1 MDLTC
6 SFLDRHRDY
15 GLLIIR
21 VGVGGV
27 FMVHGWP
34 KITGGMEMWAG
45 LGGAMG
51 VFGIGFA
58 PSFWGFMAA
67 ASEFGGGLLLAL
79 GLFARPAAFFL
90 LSTML
95 VAFSM
100 HISGGDGFV
109 KFSHPLKLVFVFAG
123 LLLTGPGKYS
133 IDAGIARGSSG
144 PETDNTK
151 DNFKT

>member
-21 VGVGGV
+21 VGVGAV

-51 VFGIGFA
+51 ALGIGFA
-58 PSFWGFMAA
+58 PALWGFMAA
-67 ASEFGGGLLLAL
+67 ASEFVGGLLLML
-79 GLFARPAAFFL
+79 GLLARPAALFMLF
-90 LSTML
+90 TMV
-95 VAFSM
+95 VATVM
-100 HISGGDGFV
+100 QITGGDGFTA
-109 KFSHPLKLVFVFAG
+109 FSHPLKLVFVFAG

-133 IDAGIARGSSG
+133 IDAGVVRGSR
-144 PETDNTK
+144 ETEEA
-151 DNFKT
+151 

>member
-21 VGVGGV
+21 VGVGAL

-51 VFGIGFA
+51 VLGIGFA
-58 PSFWGFMAA
+58 PSLWGFLAA
-67 ASEFGGGLLLAL
+67 ASEFGGGLLLML
-79 GLFARPAAFFL
+79 GLLARPATFFL
-90 LSTML
+90 LFTML
-95 VAFSM
+95 VASLM
-100 HISGGDGFV
+100 HITGGDGFAT
-109 KFSHPLKLVFVFAG
+109 FSHPLKLVFVFAG
-123 LLLTGPGKYS
+123 LLLAGPGKYS
-133 IDAGIARGSSG
+133 IDAGIARGSSE
-144 PETDNTK
+144 PES
-151 DNFKT
+151 

>member
-6 SFLDRHRDY
+6 SCLDRHRDY

-21 VGVGGV
+21 LGVGGI

-34 KITGGMEMWAG
+34 KLTGGMEMWAG

-58 PSFWGFMAA
+58 PAFWGFMAA
-67 ASEFGGGLLLAL
+67 ASEFVGGLLLAL
-79 GLFARPAAFFL
+79 GLLARPAAFFL
-90 LSTML
+90 LLTMV
-95 VAFSM
+95 VAAVM
-100 HISGGDGFV
+100 HITGGDGFAT
-109 KFSHPLKLVFVFAG
+109 FSHPLKLVFVFAG

-133 IDAGIARGSSG
+133 IDAGIARGCG
-144 PETDNTK
+144 KPEG
-151 DNFKT
+151 